1 MDVMN
6 IPIREID
13 VPCRCATP
21 RSPKERCTD
30 SEQVGESAC
39 RPKKGCTA
47 GATCL
52 PACRCQSLPK
62 CLFKT
67 WQGRPGKL
75 VKGTRLSLKWT
86 DLLDGRSARLSGYVE
101 GLCPSWRCLPP
112 SGQLPCHGHVSR
124 MHKPLKSHSQRRSPP
139 SLLQRRTPHLP
150 TSRSLL
156 SSGPADLI
164 FIPPSFTFM
173 SRVGSG
179 LGGSPSSFTLW
190 RRKLLP
196 SSHSVSPLSVS
207 PSLCPTP
214 LSSSSPPFWTRSCKK
229 TSLARVVKDL
239 DEPAHP
245 AGPPTYSATT
255 SVLPSPSSRV

>member
-1 MDVMN
+1 MN

-139 SLLQRRTPHLP
+139 P
-150 TSRSLL
+150 
-156 SSGPADLI
+156 
-164 FIPPSFTFM
+164 PPSEAHTSPSYLSLSTIIRPCGLNFHPSFFYFHV
-173 SRVGSG
+173 SGRVGSG
-179 LGGSPSSFTLW
+179 GISVVFYSLEKKTFALFSLSLSPFCLSLS
-190 RRKLLP
+190 LP
-196 SSHSVSPLSVS
+196 D
-207 PSLCPTP
+207 TP
-214 LSSSSPPFWTRSCKK
+214 LIFLSALLDPLLQKD
-229 TSLARVVKDL
+229 LAR
-239 DEPAHP
+239 AR
-245 AGPPTYSATT
+245 G
-255 SVLPSPSSRV
+255 

>member
-47 GATCL
+47 RATCL

-139 SLLQRRTPHLP
+139 PSTAHTSLSPYLSLLPALYSTIRPCGLNFHPSFFYFHVSGLVWGDLRRLLLFGEENFCPLLTQSLPLSLSQPDTP
-150 TSRSLL
+150 
-156 SSGPADLI
+156 LI
-164 FIPPSFTFM
+164 FLSA
-173 SRVGSG
+173 
-179 LGGSPSSFTLW
+179 
-190 RRKLLP
+190 LLD
-196 SSHSVSPLSVS
+196 PL
-207 PSLCPTP
+207 LQ
-214 LSSSSPPFWTRSCKK
+214 
-229 TSLARVVKDL
+229 KDL
-239 DEPAHP
+239 APARLR
-245 AGPPTYSATT
+245 T
-255 SVLPSPSSRV
+255 